1 MALKLASYG
10 PALSADEVFLIDSAL
25 AGNSQPQWN
34 IYFSR
39 VRFTTTVSATPFVY
53 TIAPQTV
60 NAFNYGVGGSAVTA
74 GLPLNATPA
83 DTSLQNAG
91 QTINSEFVLVRGVSI
106 FLEGESD
113 PILAKYLSPVTSVTV
128 KVGPVNY
135 QLGTPDMSPGW
146 GGLTGMSESNIVP
159 SNTTNTNATYAQHF
173 GGFSNGVPMA
183 GNTVSLPRAILWMPP
198 GAGNAANLTIQLQS
212 WASVTQLSNEVSGD
226 IAGPPAWTHPA
237 AASVYVDYLVALDHV
252 PFYLT

>member
-34 IYFSR
+34 FYFSR
-39 VRFTTTVSATPFVY
+39 VRFTTTVSTTPFVY

-60 NAFNYGVGGSAVTA
+60 SAFNYGVGGSATTA
-74 GLPLNATPA
+74 GISTTATAA
-83 DTSLQNAG
+83 DTSIQNAG

-106 FLEGESD
+106 FINGQSELL
-113 PILAKYLSPVTSVTV
+113 LAKALAPVTSVTV
-128 KVGPVNY
+128 KVGPVSY

-159 SNTTNTNATYAQHF
+159 MNITGANATYATNF
-173 GGFSNGVPMA
+173 GGFSNGTPMA

-198 GAGNAANLTIQLQS
+198 GAGNAANFTCNLQS
-212 WASVTQLSNEVSGD
+212 WASVAQLSNFESGD
-226 IAGPPAWTHPA
+226 VTGPPAWTHPA
-237 AASVYVDYLVALDHV
+237 ATSVYVDYVVALDHV